1 MRNRLTRRKIGVRL
15 QLATAVTLV
24 ALVLLLIGVRAMESR
39 RLYDARVNLLQSI
52 DQSAT
57 AIATAYQSEEAA
69 GV

>member
-1 MRNRLTRRKIGVRL
+1 
-15 QLATAVTLV
+15 LATAVTLV